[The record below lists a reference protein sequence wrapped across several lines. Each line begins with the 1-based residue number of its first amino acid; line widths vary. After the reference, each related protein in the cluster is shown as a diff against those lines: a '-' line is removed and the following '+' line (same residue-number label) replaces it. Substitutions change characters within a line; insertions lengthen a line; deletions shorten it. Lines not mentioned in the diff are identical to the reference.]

1 MGKDNTGCFTDWPKP
16 KKSKTEETFIVN
28 PKWEYLPSVIL
39 HDIFSNLDIRDRI
52 NASST
57 CHMWRNSLY
66 HPK

>member
-1 MGKDNTGCFTDWPKP
+1 MGNDNSGCFADWPKP
-16 KKSKTEETFIVN
+16 KKSKTEETFS

-39 HDIFSNLDIRDRI
+39 HDIFSYLELKDRI

-57 CHMWRNSLY
+57 CTMWRNNLY